1 MRLLSF
7 IHGTSHSYGV
17 AVDDHVAD
25 VGSRLQ
31 QIYPTLR
38 DALSH
43 LDEIKAAV
51 DKAPNIQISQ
61 IEFMAPIW
69 NSARIVCVGLNYKAH
84 IAETGRDAPNHPILF
99 PRYAD
104 SQVGHKQPMVRPK
117 VSTQFD
123 FEGELAVIIGKV
135 GRHVA
140 IDDAMDHV
148 AGYACFNDGSI
159 RDYQRHT
166 TQFMPGKC
174 FWRSGAF
181 GPWLVTRDEVAEPE
195 SLQLRTRLNGELMQD
210 ARIDDL
216 LFSIPQLV
224 SYISDIWPLAVGDVI
239 ATGTPGGVGAFRDP
253 KVWMKPGDTV
263 EVEITNLGTLV
274 NRIVDE

>member
-1 MRLLSF
+1 
-7 IHGTSHSYGV
+7 
-17 AVDDHVAD
+17 
-25 VGSRLQ
+25 
-31 QIYPTLR
+31 
-38 DALSH
+38 
-43 LDEIKAAV
+43 
-51 DKAPNIQISQ
+51 
-61 IEFMAPIW
+61 
-69 NSARIVCVGLNYKAH
+69 
-84 IAETGRDAPNHPILF
+84 
-99 PRYAD
+99 
-104 SQVGHKQPMVRPK
+104 MVRPK

-135 GRHVA
+135 GRHFA

-181 GPWLVTRDEVAEPE
+181 GPWLVTCDEVAEPE